1 VSNTS
6 YGIAFDECVKKG
18 FFPNIDE
25 AQSFEQNIR
34 KLVAGRV
41 DLIINSH
48 DVGQYIL
55 KKIRADTAIIA
66 LYPPVDVIDSYLAF
80 TRKRD
85 FSSLADDFD
94 RVLANENR

>member
-1 VSNTS
+1 MVNN
-6 YGIAFDECVKKG
+6 GEVDAFFSLKKSPEREEELLFTKRSLIRQPFV

-25 AQSFEQNIR
+25 AQSFEQNIK

-48 DVGQYIL
+48 DVGHYIL

-66 LYPPVDVIDSYLAF
+66 LYPPVDGIDSYLAF
-80 TRKRD
+80 T
-85 FSSLADDFD
+85 
-94 RVLANENR
+94 